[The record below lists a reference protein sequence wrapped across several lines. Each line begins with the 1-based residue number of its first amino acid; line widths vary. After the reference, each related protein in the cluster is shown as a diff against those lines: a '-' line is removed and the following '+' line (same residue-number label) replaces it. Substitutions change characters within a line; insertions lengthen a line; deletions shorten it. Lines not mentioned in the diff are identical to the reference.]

1 MGANFMETHGATRI
15 CPHDKSIITDYEI
28 TEVPPQQNTI
38 FIKQGHIMP
47 IKTIVDA
54 FKTRQHDE
62 TVLDNND
69 IVSPLTDELTK
80 LFAKSLMN
88 IYNDT
93 ELAQTIDT
101 VNSTSKED
109 KKRTEPV
116 EIHTNRNIDL
126 DKTSTDIY
134 VDDLVKML
142 QIGGAKSKKTKK
154 TTKKSKTVSK
164 IKGRRTIIKVSNKK
178 KSKNVLKELARSA
191 AIQKKKFLDE
201 ALEKIL
207 AHLTD
212 KDTITAQAIRAIL
225 NNELKETHGT
235 MTSLD
240 RAAELLKII
249 TKQKVQDVLKKTKE
263 IQKFKDYMSAKAK
276 PVYKPNI
283 SIIKK

>member
-1 MGANFMETHGATRI
+1 
-15 CPHDKSIITDYEI
+15 
-28 TEVPPQQNTI
+28 
-38 FIKQGHIMP
+38 MP

-62 TVLDNND
+62 TVLDNDD

-101 VNSTSKED
+101 VNSNSKED
-109 KKRTEPV
+109 RKRTDIE
-116 EIHTNRNIDL
+116 EIHTNKNVDL
-126 DKTSTDIY
+126 NKTSTDVY
-134 VDDLVKML
+134 VDDLVKLL
-142 QIGGAKSKKTKK
+142 QIGGAKTKKTKK
-154 TTKKSKTVSK
+154 TTKKNKTVSK

-212 KDTITAQAIRAIL
+212 KDTIIAQAVRAIL
-225 NNELKETHGT
+225 NNELKETHGA
-235 MTSLD
+235 MTSLE